1 MCCGEMS
8 LALMSKCSL
17 KSPNT
22 VSLSLS
28 FKPPIFALISAVA
41 AGVINSLFFTSTFLT
56 CESGLVVVLLMPVF
70 FYVCILSVISFG
82 SSVFVSISGSIP
94 KSIFIA

>member
-28 FKPPIFALISAVA
+28 SKPPIFALISAFA
-41 AGVINSLFFTSTFLT
+41 AGVINSLFFTSTFLP
-56 CESGLVVVLLMPVF
+56 CESGFVGVLLMPVF
-70 FYVCILSVISFG
+70 FGGVSLSIIFYA
-82 SSVFVSISGSIP
+82 SSVFV
-94 KSIFIA
+94 